1 MSFDIFLHSFT
12 ATFFLLF
19 AVGPICMTV
28 INTIIM
34 YGFRVGIFA
43 GLGVACADTVY
54 IVVASLTMNML
65 EEILNGKA
73 VICIGLAGALFLY
86 YLAYKFWIAKPSLN
100 GSQQLSGSKLKS
112 FISLFFLTLTGPTTI
127 ITYSIVFSSF
137 LGDGNFDPLSAII
150 GGVCGT
156 FLFYLLLTFVISVI
170 RRKMN
175 EKAITILSRI
185 ATIVIATM
193 STLMIV
199 RNVKLL
205 FA

>member
-65 EEILNGKA
+65 EEILNGKV
-73 VICIGLAGALFLY
+73 VIYIGLTGGLFLY
-86 YLAYKFWIAKPSLN
+86 YLAYRFWHTKPSEDT
-100 GSQQLSGSKLKS
+100 QQISGSRIKS
-112 FISLFFLTLTGPTTI
+112 FI
-127 ITYSIVFSSF
+127 
-137 LGDGNFDPLSAII
+137 
-150 GGVCGT
+150 
-156 FLFYLLLTFVISVI
+156 
-170 RRKMN
+170 K
-175 EKAITILSRI
+175 
-185 ATIVIATM
+185 
-193 STLMIV
+193 
-199 RNVKLL
+199 
-205 FA
+205 